1 MNLDRFPPAPLP
13 KEGGDKGSPL
23 RGSGSM
29 TGPALGRPGG
39 RAWLILLRPGDW
51 LVMLAGLAAVVATV
65 PLLWRG
71 GTADLALVKRDG
83 RVVAELP
90 LTQARKLDV
99 VGPLG
104 TTVIEVQPGRARVAS
119 DPGPR
124 QYCVLQGWLTRP
136 NSIAICAPNHVS
148 LQLGGREGGYDSL
161 NY

>member
-1 MNLDRFPPAPLP
+1 MRQ
-13 KEGGDKGSPL
+13 
-23 RGSGSM
+23 
-29 TGPALGRPGG
+29 
-39 RAWLILLRPGDW
+39 WLFLLRPGDW
-51 LVMLAGLAAVVATV
+51 LVMLAGLAAVGASV

-71 GTADLALVKRDG
+71 GEADLAVVKRDG
-83 RVVAELP
+83 TVVAELP
-90 LTQARKLDV
+90 LTAARKLEV
-99 VGPLG
+99 KGPLG

-148 LQLGGREGGYDSL
+148 LQLAGREPGHDSL